1 MGDILTRRR
10 EILIAG
16 SGKTIDD
23 YVQNGLV
30 FWLDGIENT
39 RNGHNASSTTWQDL
53 TSSHRDMTY
62 HASSEIGDNYCIL
75 NDKCEITRLTATTT
89 SYTIEVV
96 APYTSNSSVQMIMPW
111 KGNAYGTVYFEN
123 GKIMFRSA
131 SSSTSITGIV
141 MEQGINTY
149 AARGN
154 SNFRVNGRTATT
166 GTLKRSATTA
176 ANWMGYYSSSYP
188 FKLSTK
194 IHAIRIYNRA
204 LSDAELME
212 NYEVDAARFR

>member
-1 MGDILTRRR
+1 MGYVLIRRR
-10 EILIAG
+10 TSSGG
-16 SGKTIDD
+16 SGKTIND
-23 YVQNGLV
+23 YVQNGIV

-53 TSSHRDMTY
+53 TSTHRDMTY
-62 HASSEIGDNYCIL
+62 NSAAEIGSKYCIL
-75 NDKCEITRLTATTT
+75 GDKSAITKLSATTT

-96 APYTSNSSVQMIMPW
+96 SDYPSSTAVQMIMPW
-111 KGNAYGTVYFEN
+111 KGNAYGTVYYEG

-154 SNFRVNGRTATT
+154 SNFRVNGRAATT
-166 GTLKRSATTA
+166 GTLKRSASTA
-176 ANWMGYYSSSYP
+176 ADWMGYYSSSYP
-188 FKLSTK
+188 FPCSTK
-194 IHAIRIYNRA
+194 IYAIRIYNRT
-204 LSDAELME
+204 LTDDELME
-212 NYEVDAARFR
+212 NYLVDVDRFK